1 MKQHILVIEDDE
13 AIRCGVVDALELDGY
28 QVSQADCASTGIAAV
43 GQSECDIVLLDLV
56 LPDGDGLDVLAEIRS
71 VRPKLPVIILTARGE
86 EPDRVRGLRLGAD
99 DYVVKPFSVQELTAR
114 IEAVLRR
121 ATPDPCRDQLPV
133 PCGIV
138 DLRRCE
144 LIFEDGSTVELSE
157 REVDILR
164 YLASR
169 AGEPVS
175 RDELMAE
182 VWKIDPRGIQSRTID
197 MHIAR
202 LREKLRDSSA
212 KPTVIRTVRGR
223 GYSFELQR
231 PALHPEAD

>member
-1 MKQHILVIEDDE
+1 MKQHILVIEDDA

-28 QVSQADCASTGIAAV
+28 QVSEADCALGGISAV
-43 GQSECDIVLLDLV
+43 GQTECDIVLLDLV
-56 LPDGDGLDVLAEIRS
+56 LPDGDGLDVLKEIRS
-71 VRPKLPVIILTARGE
+71 IRPKLPVIIVTARGE
-86 EPDRVRGLRLGAD
+86 EPDRVRGLKLGAD

-121 ATPDPCRDQLPV
+121 ATPDPCRQQVPV
-133 PCGIV
+133 PGGMV
-138 DLRRCE
+138 DFRRCE
-144 LIFEDGSTVELSE
+144 LTFEDGSAVELSE

-175 RDELMAE
+175 RDELLSE

-212 KPTVIRTVRGR
+212 RPTVIRTVRGR
-223 GYSFELQR
+223 GYAFESVSNG
-231 PALHPEAD
+231 

>member
-1 MKQHILVIEDDE
+1 MKKHVLVIEDDA

-28 QVSQADCASTGIAAV
+28 EVTQADTALGGIASV

-56 LPDGDGLDVLAEIRS
+56 LPDGDGLDVLKEIRG

-86 EPDRVRGLRLGAD
+86 EPDRIKGLKLGAD

-121 ATPDPCRDQLPV
+121 ATPEPTREQVSV
-133 PCGIV
+133 PGGLV
-138 DLRRCE
+138 DFRRCE
-144 LIFEDGSTVELSE
+144 LTFDDGATIELSE
-157 REVDILR
+157 READILR
-164 YLASR
+164 YLAGR
-169 AGEPVS
+169 PGKPVS
-175 RDELMAE
+175 RDELLSE
-182 VWKIDPRGIQSRTID
+182 VWKIDPRGVQSRTID

-212 KPTVIRTVRGR
+212 NPAVIRTVRGR
-223 GYSFELQR
+223 GYAFEST
-231 PALHPEAD
+231 